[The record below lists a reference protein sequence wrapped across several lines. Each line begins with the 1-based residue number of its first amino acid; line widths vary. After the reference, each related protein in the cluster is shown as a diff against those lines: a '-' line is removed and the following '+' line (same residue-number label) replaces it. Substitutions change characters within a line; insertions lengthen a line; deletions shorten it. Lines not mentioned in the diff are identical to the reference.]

1 MKLFTRSWLFFIS
14 VIVFQSGLTILLITN
29 ISKRSN
35 LEDAGNEL
43 RQEAKIVSENYNSWK
58 RSIWKSLNAI
68 PKTSQFSELLEGAQE
83 HVFAGRLQELLRER
97 LYASGIDAFVLKYAA
112 HHQIDIQPVTYN
124 NFLLSDLQGLEYIK
138 SHPYLELRIL
148 ANQLCLVGVT
158 RLALRDDRQAAS
170 GQFVDLFI
178 LKRLSEEFCRQLVL
192 NRRSHAVFF
201 LDTRYAGGTLQE
213 EALLDIP
220 EFTKFIPPS
229 RERYHIGIEKN
240 GYNFSVQKLER
251 VLTEEDEQ
259 ELFLATLVENSS
271 YVQRVALLEKI
282 VIYVSLLAALLTIAL
297 SLFFS
302 RNMTRPI
309 QTLLFAMQR
318 IRSGQYDTGITKRS
332 SSEFGTLE
340 QGFNEMALK
349 IREDK
354 EQMENFIHEITLL
367 KDYNENIIRSMRVG
381 MLIVNDR
388 FRIEKANNAFLEIF
402 SLQEAQVLHASL
414 WDLSLDIIDEELL
427 NRVQEMLDCQREEF
441 TKITRAKRSRIYE
454 VKLSPIDGHDRQNA
468 EKRTNLGCI
477 LVVEDISRKIEFEE
491 KIFQA
496 EKLSSISML
505 SAGVAHEIN
514 NPLGSIMTNV
524 QNLLDEEEDE
534 ERSISLKWIEQETR
548 RIARIVRELLDFS
561 SSDLGN
567 TQESDVNAVIEET
580 ISLIGY
586 SLKKPQ
592 DIRIRKEFTLD
603 IPGAR
608 ISQDELKQI
617 VINLVKNS
625 IHALDGRGEILL
637 STSYKVDDERVEVS
651 IRDSG
656 KGIREEDIPRI
667 FDPFYTTKD
676 NGEGTGLGLSVVYG
690 IISKYKGTITVNSK
704 EGEGTQICLAIPPV
718 TDVR

>member
-1 MKLFTRSWLFFIS
+1 MKLFTRSLLFFIS

-35 LEDAGNEL
+35 LEDAGKEL
-43 RQEAKIVSENYNSWK
+43 RQEAGIVAENYNSWK
-58 RSIWKSLNAI
+58 RSIWKSLNEISSTA
-68 PKTSQFSELLEGAQE
+68 QFSELLEEPQE
-83 HVFAGRLQELLRER
+83 EHLQEVLREK
-97 LYASGIDAFVLKYAA
+97 LSASGVDAFVLKYAA
-112 HHQIDIQPVTYN
+112 HHQIDIQPLTYN
-124 NFLLSDLQGLEYIK
+124 NFLLSDLQGLENFK
-138 SHPYLELRIL
+138 THPYLELRIL

-158 RLALRDDRQAAS
+158 RLFLNEGRHAEQEL
-170 GQFVDLFI
+170 FVDLFL

-192 NRRSHAVFF
+192 NRRSHAIFF
-201 LDTRYAGGTLQE
+201 LGTRYAGGTLQE
-213 EALLDIP
+213 NALSEIP
-220 EFTKFIPPS
+220 EFRDFNPPL
-229 RERYHIGIEKN
+229 RERSHIGIEKS
-240 GYNFSVQKLER
+240 GYNFSVQKIER
-251 VLTEEDEQ
+251 VFAAEGEQ
-259 ELFLATLVENSS
+259 DLFLATLVDNSS
-271 YVQRVALLEKI
+271 YVQRVDLLEKI
-282 VIYVSLLAALLTIAL
+282 VIYVSILAALLTIAL

-309 QTLLFAMQR
+309 HTLLYAMQR
-318 IRSGQYDTGITKRS
+318 IRSGQYDIGIRKRS

-340 QGFNEMALK
+340 KGFNEMALK
-349 IREDK
+349 IRQDK
-354 EQMENFIHEITLL
+354 EQMEDFIREITML

-381 MLIVNDR
+381 MLIVNEAM
-388 FRIEKANNAFLEIF
+388 RIEKVNTAFLEIF
-402 SLQEAQVLHASL
+402 TLREAQLLHAPL
-414 WDLSLDIIDEELL
+414 WELSLDIIDEELV
-427 NRVQEMLDCQREEF
+427 NKVQDILDGRSEEF
-441 TKITRAKRSRIYE
+441 TTITRAKRNRVYE
-454 VKLSPIDGHDRQNA
+454 VKLSPMDGHDGQNT
-468 EKRTNLGCI
+468 EERKNLGCI

-561 SSDLGN
+561 SSNLGR
-567 TQESDVNAVIEET
+567 TQQSDVNTVIEET
-580 ISLIGY
+580 VSLIGY
-586 SLKKPQ
+586 SLKKTQ
-592 DIRIRKEFTLD
+592 DIRIRKEFDFD
-603 IPGAR
+603 IPRAR

-625 IHALDGRGEILL
+625 IHALDGSGEILL
-637 STSYKVDDERVEVS
+637 RTSYKADDDRVEVS

-656 KGIREEDIPRI
+656 KGIREEDVPRI

-690 IISKYKGTITVNSK
+690 IINKYKGTIAVNSK
-704 EGEGTQICLAIPPV
+704 EGEGTQICLAIPTV
-718 TDVR
+718 TDVK